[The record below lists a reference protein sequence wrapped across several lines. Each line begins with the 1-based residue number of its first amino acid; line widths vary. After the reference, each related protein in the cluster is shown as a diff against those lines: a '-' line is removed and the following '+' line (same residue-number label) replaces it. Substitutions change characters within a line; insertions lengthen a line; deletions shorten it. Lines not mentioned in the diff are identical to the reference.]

1 MDWRDELNLA
11 GPVTATAVDVT
22 PAAPPLDRERHA
34 FGSGPF
40 ARLRM
45 PPLPNAPGLY
55 VWSSNG
61 SPLYVGQTSGTLR
74 SRLGS
79 NGYATISTYNTLAR
93 QPGRTNGGQQTNCRV
108 NALANLVLRGG
119 GDLEIWTRMTLKEE
133 ANAAEAMFMRLHGL
147 PPWNRQDRRR

>member
-1 MDWRDELNLA
+1 
-11 GPVTATAVDVT
+11 
-22 PAAPPLDRERHA
+22 
-34 FGSGPF
+34 
-40 ARLRM
+40 M